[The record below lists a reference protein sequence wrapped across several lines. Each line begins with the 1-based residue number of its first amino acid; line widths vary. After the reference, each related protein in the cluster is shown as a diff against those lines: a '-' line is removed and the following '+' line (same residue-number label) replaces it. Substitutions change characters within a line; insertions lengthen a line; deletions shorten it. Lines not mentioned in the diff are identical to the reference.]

1 MAKLEITE
9 KIREQYGT
17 LKHYAKIRGL
27 HYDLLRQVS
36 QGHKVSKACVEA
48 LKKDGIITCG

>member
-17 LKHYAKIRGL
+17 LKHYAKIHGL
-27 HYDLLRQVS
+27 HYELLKQVA
-36 QGHKVSKACVEA
+36 QGLKVSKACVA
-48 LKKDGIITCG
+48 QLKKDGFMQ